1 MYCTVE
7 EILNNS
13 KIEFLEGALSD
24 NFTNGYEEIDEET
37 KFEEIK
43 KIVLGAIDDAT
54 SEINVYL
61 LKKYSIS
68 FLKKSKAINKFCKD
82 ITLYN
87 ILSRSGN
94 DEDSRENNYYLRYKN
109 AIKFLENVAKGTID
123 LTPDDNTEGGEEN
136 IQNSRIGIKINS
148 SKKLF
153 GRANLGGM

>member
-43 KIVLGAIDDAT
+43 NIIAGAIDDA
-54 SEINVYL
+54 SAEINGYL
-61 LKKYSIS
+61 LKKYSIN
-68 FLKKSKAINKFCKD
+68 FLKKNKAINKFCKD

-123 LTPDDNTEGGEEN
+123 LTPDDNTEGGEN

>member
-7 EILNNS
+7 EIFEIS
-13 KIEFLEGALSD
+13 KIEFLERALSD
-24 NFTNGYEEIDEET
+24 RFNNGYEEVDEEI
-37 KFEEIK
+37 KLEEIK
-43 KIVLGAIDDAT
+43 KIIAGAIDDAT

-136 IQNSRIGIKINS
+136 IQNSRIGIKIKS

>member
-13 KIEFLEGALSD
+13 KIEFLEMALSD
-24 NFTNGYEEIDEET
+24 NLINSYEEVDEDI
-37 KFEEIK
+37 KLEEIK
-43 KIVLGAIDDAT
+43 KIVAGAIDDA
-54 SEINVYL
+54 SAEINGYL
-61 LKKYSIS
+61 LKKYSINS
-68 FLKKSKAINKFCKD
+68 LKRNKAINKFCKD

-94 DEDSRENNYYLRYKN
+94 DEDNRENNYYLRYKN

-123 LTPDDNTEGGEEN
+123 ITLDDNAEGEEHIKN
-136 IQNSRIGIKINS
+136 TRIGINISS

-153 GRANLGGM
+153 SRQSLGSM

>member
-123 LTPDDNTEGGEEN
+123 LTPDDNTEGGEN